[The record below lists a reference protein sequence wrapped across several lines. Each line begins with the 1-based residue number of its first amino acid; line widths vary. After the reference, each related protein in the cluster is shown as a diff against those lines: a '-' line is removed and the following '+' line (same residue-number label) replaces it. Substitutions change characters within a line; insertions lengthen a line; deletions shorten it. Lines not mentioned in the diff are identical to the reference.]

1 MFRPPRTADMPPVSK
16 ARLSA
21 AGLVKKKLVGEAIAV
36 TMLAR

>member
-1 MFRPPRTADMPPVSK
+1 MDRPPVSN

-36 TMLAR
+36 RMLAR